1 MASAPASAK
10 AAAAAAVGAVK
21 SGPLGAVAVPATTQV
36 NGHTVPLNPLHDTAY
51 HALGSAYQL
60 VFAICAVCA
69 LVAAV
74 LVLAVLRADA
84 HHDADELALAE
95 SGQVASDVAA
105 EPT

>member
-1 MASAPASAK
+1 VAHVPAAAK
-10 AAAAAAVGAVK
+10 AATAAAVGAVK
-21 SGPLGAVAVPATTQV
+21 SGPLGAVAVPATVQAG
-36 NGHTVPLNPLHDTAY
+36 GHTVPLNPLHDTAY

-84 HHDADELALAE
+84 QHDADELALAE
-95 SGQVASDVAA
+95 SGHTMGDLTV
-105 EPT
+105 EPV